1 MKRIKDCTTDELKQ
15 VFEVNGELQHEIFNR
30 MFDDAHYFNCQEYL
44 PCWKSG
50 IDYCIGYDRGAF
62 SAARMQPVLLTD

>member
-30 MFDDAHYFNCQEYL
+30 MFDAVGN
-44 PCWKSG
+44 
-50 IDYCIGYDRGAF
+50 II
-62 SAARMQPVLLTD
+62 